1 MKNKKNK
8 NPITGWLALDKPLE
22 MTSSQAVGALRRI
35 FNPLKIGHGGTLDP
49 LASGI
54 LPIAFGEAT
63 KTVPY
68 LMDAT
73 KDYAFSITWGAETS
87 TDDKEG
93 NVTLTSPYRPDAEA
107 IRAILPAFRGRIMQI
122 PPKFSAIKLDG
133 KRAYDLARQ
142 NQEVELQSRP
152 VDIHSFELISHEGDI
167 SHFHATTGK
176 GAYIRAL
183 GRDLARHMGGA
194 AHISA
199 LRRLRVGPFDEK
211 RVISLDFLQDI
222 KDSAS
227 LMKSL
232 LPLESALDDIPGLI
246 LSDHEAKR
254 LQHGQQIDI
263 PMGSDDK
270 AEDKVFLGMF
280 EEVPVALI
288 QASDGKGQPI
298 RVFNL
303 LQHETDPDI
312 GDG

>member
-1 MKNKKNK
+1 MKNRKNK
-8 NPITGWLALDKPLE
+8 RPISGWLALDKPLE
-22 MTSSQAVGALRRI
+22 MTSSQAVGVLRRL
-35 FNPLKIGHGGTLDP
+35 FNPQKIGHGGTLDP

-63 KTVPY
+63 KTVPF

-73 KDYAFSITWGAETS
+73 KDYAFSITWGAETT

-93 NVTLTSPYRPDAEA
+93 EQILISAFRPDAES
-107 IRAILPAFRGRIMQI
+107 IRTHLASFRGRIMQV

-142 NQEVELQSRP
+142 NQDVELKSRP
-152 VDIHSFELISHEGDI
+152 VDIHSFELIHHDGDV

-183 GRDLARHMGGA
+183 GRDLARAMGGA

-199 LRRLRVGPFDEK
+199 LRRLRVGPFDENK
-211 RVISLDFLQDI
+211 AISLDFLKDI
-222 KDSAS
+222 AHSAA

-246 LSDHEAKR
+246 LSENEAER
-254 LQHGQQIDI
+254 LQHGQQIDV
-263 PMGSDDK
+263 PK
-270 AEDKVFLGMF
+270 ASEDQIILGMF
-280 EEVPVALI
+280 GDIPVALI
-288 QASDGKGQPI
+288 QASHGKGQPI

-303 LQHETDPDI
+303 FQHETDPDT

>member
-1 MKNKKNK
+1 MKKRKNKH
-8 NPITGWLALDKPLE
+8 PITGWLALDKPLE
-22 MTSSQAVGALRRI
+22 MTSSQAVGALRRL
-35 FNPLKIGHGGTLDP
+35 FNPQKVGHGGTLDP
-49 LASGI
+49 LATGI

-73 KDYAFSITWGAETS
+73 KDYAFSITWGAETT

-93 NVTLTSPYRPDAEA
+93 DETVTSPFRPDADA
-107 IRAILPAFRGRIMQI
+107 ILAHLPAFRGRIMQV

-142 NQEVELQSRP
+142 NQDVEIKSRP
-152 VDIHSFELISHEGDI
+152 VDIHDFTLVSHDGDI

-183 GRDLARHMGGA
+183 GRDLARAMGGA

-199 LRRLRVGPFDEK
+199 LRRLRVGPFDENK
-211 RVISLDFLQDI
+211 AISLDFLKDI
-222 KDSAS
+222 AHSAA

-246 LSDHEAKR
+246 LSDDEAKR
-254 LQHGQQIDI
+254 LLHGQQIDV
-263 PMGSDDK
+263 PMAS
-270 AEDKVFLGMF
+270 EDQVFLGMSG
-280 EEVPVALI
+280 EVPVALV
-288 QASDGKGQPI
+288 QASHGKGQPI

-303 LQHETDPDI
+303 YQHETDPDT